1 MEKYFNRERR
11 QSKKRKSKTQWRE
24 IESLDLTKGRKETS
38 KIKANYSIR
47 KEKVNWWIESKLLR
61 ENKINLEGKIAWV
74 QG

>member
-47 KEKVNWWIESKLLR
+47 KEKVN
-61 ENKINLEGKIAWV
+61 
-74 QG
+74 